1 MPFDIIVGRN
11 EADKKKFGNKGTI
24 LLGRNYVKMGQ
35 TTSLSNYVYLDVI
48 RSHVVF
54 VVGKRG
60 GGKCVTGE
68 TLITLEDGSQVPIQ
82 ELADKDL
89 KILGLNDKL
98 KVTKLDKK
106 DFFRRKV
113 DKIVHLKLRSG
124 KEIKLTPEHPL
135 LTVKGWVPVKDIG
148 IGGRIATPRK
158 LEIFGNSGLE
168 DFKVKILAYL
178 IAEGHTRKSWVLF
191 SNSDFELINEFEDSI
206 SQFDPSL
213 VVTEHSKPGCYRV
226 SNADNRYGFKTNPVK
241 KWLQDLGIYGEYA
254 KEKWLPSEV
263 IELPKEK
270 LALFLNRLFSCDGS
284 VYLDKSKSWEI
295 SYSSSSEK
303 LIKQV
308 HHLLLRFSILSKLR
322 TKKIKYKGE
331 YVKSF
336 ELVLNRKN
344 CVNFIEQIGFFGN
357 KREISKRCLKEIINV
372 PRNPNVDTI
381 PKAIWDIYRPESW
394 ADLGRKVGYAHP
406 KAMRERI
413 RYSPSRQTMLQIAL
427 VEENVTLMQLA
438 RSDIFWDE
446 ISSMEIVEG
455 EVEVFDISV
464 PNFHNFVA
472 NDILVHNSYSSSV
485 IAEGMVDLPDEV
497 SKNLAIIMLDT
508 MGIYW
513 TMKYPNEKDLDLLEM
528 WDLKPKGLKKINIFT
543 PIGQFEKA
551 KSIGIPTDYPFSIK
565 ASELTGEDWRLAFE
579 LPSSHSVSIL
589 IEKTLGD
596 LAEERI
602 FEFDIEDIIE
612 RMDKDKSFPDMVRNE
627 AVNRFKTARRWGLFS
642 KEGTKIDVLI
652 KGGMVSV
659 LDVSAYATSEG
670 GWGVKSLVVGLIC
683 KRVFIERMV
692 SRQLEEIEAIKTGY
706 SYFKMDEETQSKDKK
721 PLVWF
726 ILDEA
731 HEMLPREGKT
741 AATDALVTILREGR
755 QPGLSLLLITQQP
768 GKIHSD
774 VLTQADIVLAHRLTA
789 RRDVDALNSM
799 MQSYLGDTLTGYL
812 NMLPSEKGAAI
823 ILDDN
828 SERLYPMRVRPKF
841 SWHGGEAPTALKYK
855 RSMNLGL

>member
-60 GGKCVTGE
+60 
-68 TLITLEDGSQVPIQ
+68 
-82 ELADKDL
+82 
-89 KILGLNDKL
+89 
-98 KVTKLDKK
+98 
-106 DFFRRKV
+106 
-113 DKIVHLKLRSG
+113 SG
-124 KEIKLTPEHPL
+124 K
-135 LTVKGWVPVKDIG
+135 
-148 IGGRIATPRK
+148 
-158 LEIFGNSGLE
+158 
-168 DFKVKILAYL
+168 
-178 IAEGHTRKSWVLF
+178 
-191 SNSDFELINEFEDSI
+191 
-206 SQFDPSL
+206 
-213 VVTEHSKPGCYRV
+213 
-226 SNADNRYGFKTNPVK
+226 
-241 KWLQDLGIYGEYA
+241 
-254 KEKWLPSEV
+254 
-263 IELPKEK
+263 
-270 LALFLNRLFSCDGS
+270 
-284 VYLDKSKSWEI
+284 
-295 SYSSSSEK
+295 
-303 LIKQV
+303 
-308 HHLLLRFSILSKLR
+308 
-322 TKKIKYKGE
+322 
-331 YVKSF
+331 
-336 ELVLNRKN
+336 
-344 CVNFIEQIGFFGN
+344 
-357 KREISKRCLKEIINV
+357 
-372 PRNPNVDTI
+372 
-381 PKAIWDIYRPESW
+381 
-394 ADLGRKVGYAHP
+394 
-406 KAMRERI
+406 
-413 RYSPSRQTMLQIAL
+413 
-427 VEENVTLMQLA
+427 
-438 RSDIFWDE
+438 
-446 ISSMEIVEG
+446 
-455 EVEVFDISV
+455 
-464 PNFHNFVA
+464 
-472 NDILVHNSYSSSV
+472 SYSSSV
-485 IAEGMVDLPDEV
+485 IAEGMINLPDEV
-497 SKNLAIIMLDT
+497 SKNLAVIMLDT

-579 LPSSHSVSIL
+579 LPASHSVSIL

-602 FEFDIEDIIE
+602 LEYDIEDIVE
-612 RMDKDKSFPDMVRNE
+612 RMEKDKSFPDVVKNE
-627 AVNRFKTARRWGLFS
+627 AVNRFKAARRWGLFS

-706 SYFKMDEETQSKDKK
+706 SYFKMEEETQSKDKK

-855 RSMNLGL
+855 RAMNLGL